1 MTDVRA
7 SLNRQSW
14 DRFVR
19 NIRQFAASGATGR
32 KAKWLFALLLLFMF
46 AINGLNVVNSF
57 IGRFFMTAIEN
68 RNQSEFMRQ
77 ALFYIGI
84 FAALTV
90 VATIYRYI
98 EERLGLLWR
107 EWATRKAVTDYANH
121 RVYYRLK
128 SQGDVGNPDQRIADD
143 IRTFTVTT
151 LSFLLMMLNG
161 SFTVIAFS
169 GVLWSISPELFV
181 VSVCYAT
188 AGSYLTYRLGRP
200 LIRLNYDQLD
210 KEANFR
216 SSLIYLRANAESV
229 ALSRREGHLLRL
241 GLKNLNEV
249 VQNFLRII
257 AINRNVNFFTTGY
270 NWLIQIIP
278 ALIVAPLFIKGK
290 VEFGVITQSAIAFT
304 QLLGAFSLIVTQFQS
319 ISSYTAVLARLS
331 SMSEAIKKERDAELS
346 TSVFSKNEQQ
356 IGYQEVTLVSPR
368 SGRTLI
374 KDLTLTFPHGTRVL
388 VRGKDASAR
397 SALFHVTAGLGD
409 VSAGQIIRPHLAQ
422 IIFVTETPFLPPGT
436 LRELLLQPWPEID
449 QVSEQHLR
457 QIEVQE
463 KDILQTLKKLN
474 LESLLSG
481 FGGLDTRRHW
491 ENSLPLSDQ
500 QLLVIAR
507 ILLAKPR
514 FVFLDKPGATL
525 SPEQIDWVLDL
536 LTEHEITYVTFAENG
551 TGLER
556 YDAVLE
562 LPGGGAWSFKPPAQ
576 ELSPSTITEIVS

>member
-1 MTDVRA
+1 MIDLSA
-7 SLNRQSW
+7 SLNRQTW
-14 DRFVR
+14 NRF
-19 NIRQFAASGATGR
+19 IRMIRHFADSGATGR
-32 KAKWLFALLLLFMF
+32 KAKWLFALLILFML
-46 AINGLNVVNSF
+46 AINGLNVVNSY
-57 IGRFFMTAIEN
+57 IGRYFMTAIEN
-68 RNQSEFMRQ
+68 RNQAEFIRQ
-77 ALFYIGI
+77 ALFYLGV
-84 FAALTV
+84 FAASTV
-90 VATIYRYI
+90 VAVIYRYF

-107 EWATRKAVTDYANH
+107 EWATRRALTDYANH
-121 RVYYRLK
+121 RVYYGLK
-128 SQGDVGNPDQRIADD
+128 QQGEIGNPDQRIADD

-181 VSVCYAT
+181 VSVCYAAT
-188 AGSYLTYRLGRP
+188 GSYLTIRFGRS

-216 SSLIYLRANAESV
+216 SSLIYLRSNAESV

-241 GLKNLNEV
+241 GLKNLDDL

-257 AINRNVNFFTTGY
+257 TINRNVNFFTTGY

-278 ALIVAPLFIKGK
+278 ALIVAPLFIRGK

-331 SMSEAIKKERDAELS
+331 SLSEAINKEKDAELS
-346 TSVFSKNEQQ
+346 TSVFSKSEEQ
-356 IGYQEVTLVSPR
+356 IAYQGLTLISPR

-374 KDLTLTFPHGTRVL
+374 KDLTLTIPHGTRLL
-388 VRGKDASAR
+388 VCGKDASAR
-397 SALFHVTAGLGD
+397 SALFHVTAGLGE
-409 VSAGQIIRPHLAQ
+409 VSAGHIVRPRLAQ
-422 IIFVTETPFLPPGT
+422 IVFMTETPFLPPGT

-449 QVSEQHLR
+449 QVSKRDLQE
-457 QIEVQE
+457 IEIPE
-463 KDILQTLKKLN
+463 KNILQTLKTLN

-481 FGGLDTRRHW
+481 FGGLDTRHHW
-491 ENSLPLSDQ
+491 ENTLPLSDQ

-514 FVFLDKPGATL
+514 FVFLEKPGATL
-525 SPEQIDWVLDL
+525 SPEQTDRVLNL
-536 LTEHEITYVTFAENG
+536 FTERKITYVAFAENG
-551 TGLER
+551 ISLEL
-556 YDAVLE
+556 YDAILE
-562 LPGGGAWSFKPPAQ
+562 LPGSGAWAFKPAEHEQ
-576 ELSPSTITEIVS
+576 CTSKIS